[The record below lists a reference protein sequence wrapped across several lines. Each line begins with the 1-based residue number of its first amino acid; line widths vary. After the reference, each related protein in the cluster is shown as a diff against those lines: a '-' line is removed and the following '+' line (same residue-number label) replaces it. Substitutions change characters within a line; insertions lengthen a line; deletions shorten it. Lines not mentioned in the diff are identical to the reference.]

1 MFLVYSRD
9 DALLSTDE
17 KDASR
22 LINSNKYILFA
33 VQRAKGKRRCDLGCS
48 VSPFSSLYYC
58 GAHAYNMRWER
69 DRQDSPWPVERT
81 ETLEGRTGQSR
92 VQRL

>member
-9 DALLSTDE
+9 DALSNDE

-58 GAHAYNMRWER
+58 VAPMHTTCVGSETDKTAHGRW
-69 DRQDSPWPVERT
+69 S
-81 ETLEGRTGQSR
+81 
-92 VQRL
+92 VQRH

>member
-48 VSPFSSLYYC
+48 VSPFSLLYYYC
-58 GAHAYNMRWER
+58 GAHAYNMRWGARQTRQPMADGAYR
-69 DRQDSPWPVERT
+69 DIRGQDRT
-81 ETLEGRTGQSR
+81 E
-92 VQRL
+92 

>member
-9 DALLSTDE
+9 DALSTDE

-33 VQRAKGKRRCDLGCS
+33 V
-48 VSPFSSLYYC
+48 
-58 GAHAYNMRWER
+58 
-69 DRQDSPWPVERT
+69 
-81 ETLEGRTGQSR
+81 
-92 VQRL
+92 

>member
-9 DALLSTDE
+9 DALSTDE
-17 KDASR
+17 KDAGR